1 LGSYRARRYPAL
13 MARSTPSPRIAPL
26 QPAERSNHQQEL
38 LGGTIAALSE
48 ANIFSTL
55 VRAPGLFRRW
65 LPFAGKLLS
74 GKIPPR
80 DRELLILRT
89 AWNCR
94 ASYEWGH
101 HVAMGLESGL
111 TRDEVERV
119 PEGPEPGWP
128 APDALLLR
136 AADELHLE
144 QRVSDATWQELSAR
158 YDTQQLIEL
167 PMLVGHYH
175 LVAMTLNSLGVE
187 LEPDYED
194 PPW

>member
-1 LGSYRARRYPAL
+1 MS
-13 MARSTPSPRIAPL
+13 RSTPSPRIAPI
-26 QPAERSNHQQEL
+26 QAGDGSSQEQEL
-38 LGGTIAALSE
+38 LEGTIAALRG

-74 GKIPPR
+74 GKLPAR

-94 ASYEWGH
+94 AGYEWGH
-101 HVAMGLESGL
+101 HVAIGLECGL
-111 TRDEVERV
+111 TREEVDRV
-119 PEGPEPGWP
+119 PDGPGADWP
-128 APDALLLR
+128 APDALLLQ

-144 QRVSDATWQELSAR
+144 QRLSDATWEGLSAR
-158 YDTQQLIEL
+158 YDTQQLIEV

-175 LVAMTLNSLGVE
+175 LVAMTLNTLGVE
-187 LEPDYED
+187 LEPEYED
-194 PPW
+194 LP